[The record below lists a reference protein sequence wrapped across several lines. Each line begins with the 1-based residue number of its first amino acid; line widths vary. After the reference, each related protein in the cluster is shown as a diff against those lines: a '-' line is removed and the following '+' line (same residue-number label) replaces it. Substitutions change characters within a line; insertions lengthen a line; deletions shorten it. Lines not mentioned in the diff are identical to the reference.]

1 MQKDNSNFA
10 PINAERA
17 LQIEKV
23 LKEGK
28 LAFGNTLNFYNW
40 LKRKPSMLEGNLS
53 IESLYSLMALKKY
66 LTSLEEFNTVYLHDS
81 YRISNKLYSSDLSG
95 FGCKLHGARWNSKGI
110 AHAYIL
116 PNIFHWHCL
125 KCLYIPNSRD
135 YAIELDLLYIH
146 LPDNA
151 SDIKEITLP
160 KLKTNWIEDD
170 DYSRFIGDE
179 FIKSKQALILK
190 VPSAVV
196 QEEHNF
202 LINPV
207 HPEFKKIKISKT
219 KSFRP
224 DKRLFS
230 I

>member
-1 MQKDNSNFA
+1 M
-10 PINAERA
+10 I
-17 LQIEKV
+17 V
-23 LKEGK
+23 
-28 LAFGNTLNFYNW
+28 
-40 LKRKPSMLEGNLS
+40 
-53 IESLYSLMALKKY
+53 
-66 LTSLEEFNTVYLHDS
+66 

-95 FGCKLHGARWNSKGI
+95 TGAKLQGARWNSKGI
-110 AHAYIL
+110 PMLYTTEYISL
-116 PNIFHWHCL
+116 ALLEMLVHTQF
-125 KCLYIPNSRD
+125 RD

-146 LPDNA
+146 LPDT

-207 HPEFKKIKISKT
+207 HADFKKIKISKT